1 MSEQRKNRKRGI
13 LLAGVLI
20 LAIAALAALYFWLK
34 ANGYLEIFTSVEAL
48 QAYVR
53 GFGAWAPAIFI
64 LLQIAQVIFAP
75 IPGNVTTLA
84 GGALFGFWPS
94 FFYSTVAICLGS
106 LVAFGIGRYCGKPIV
121 YKLASPAIVDKYLN
135 VLAGKQRLTL
145 ALLFLFP
152 FFPDDV
158 LCLLAGLTGYSWSWF
173 AVMVLLTRPW
183 GTIVSALVGS
193 GSLSIPLWG
202 WAILVVAAVAAMV
215 FSIWFMGRR
224 ASTITVAPAS
234 NPSTFWGTVMRPSAL
249 AKLEMTLAPLL
260 RGVAMS
266 RPLTLARLTRM
277 NSSYLRGEL
286 TFRERVASTMI
297 LFFWGRWAMAERPG
311 RTSSSMTMTPDT
323 GYPGTPTTGAFPA
336 RPRMAGLPGRMA
348 MPWSSTS
355 PAA

>member
-1 MSEQRKNRKRGI
+1 M
-13 LLAGVLI
+13 
-20 LAIAALAALYFWLK
+20 AALYFWLK

-64 LLQIAQVIFAP
+64 LLQIAQVILRPSPATSRRWPAARCSASGPRSSTAQSPPFSAP
-75 IPGNVTTLA
+75 RRL
-84 GGALFGFWPS
+84 W
-94 FFYSTVAICLGS
+94 
-106 LVAFGIGRYCGKPIV
+106 IGRYCGKPIV

-215 FSIWFMGRR
+215 FSIKYGSRMEDLLLEKIRGRKKGRKRER
-224 ASTITVAPAS
+224 APHAPAEEG
-234 NPSTFWGTVMRPSAL
+234 P
-249 AKLEMTLAPLL
+249 AKK
-260 RGVAMS
+260 
-266 RPLTLARLTRM
+266 
-277 NSSYLRGEL
+277 
-286 TFRERVASTMI
+286 
-297 LFFWGRWAMAERPG
+297 
-311 RTSSSMTMTPDT
+311 
-323 GYPGTPTTGAFPA
+323 
-336 RPRMAGLPGRMA
+336 
-348 MPWSSTS
+348 
-355 PAA
+355 